1 MASMSSSIEK
11 DFLTCSIC
19 LEVYKDPKTLPCLH
33 SFCTEC
39 INSFTQVNDCKAGHP
54 CPECR
59 ETFHLPEEGV
69 NQMKTNFC
77 LKNLVEFVSSTTI
90 TSKKCTFCSLKGE
103 NFEAT
108 AKCLTCED
116 FLCPQCADHRH
127 KSTTLTFHHQVVP
140 LAELSA
146 GKYNDEIRARQ
157 QIPCVKHEGE
167 DLRFFCET
175 CDVPVCRDCIVLGH
189 QNHSCL
195 APSDARKH
203 MEANLDS
210 LMNSLRT
217 KLTDVNIA
225 MKIIVSELNKVDT
238 GKKNFKEALEKKFN
252 KIFNEIVNSKLLV
265 EIDFDEFVKSKEID
279 LRKKMESIEANKKML
294 DKTYLFCNNIFKC
307 GSDIEILSMTTEMKN
322 RLSIL
327 QAQNILENCK
337 IESIDLPV
345 FHFSK
350 EKCIFQLVKDN
361 GKSQENAN
369 KTYTKS
375 NDKKEH
381 LNKTWPHLIHTV
393 QLKENEND
401 CNSNYSSVAWLD
413 RDKIAI
419 VDQRK
424 QILTLISNKESE
436 VKSIVLPNCIE
447 VSSFKEGMVC
457 KTTQNNLH
465 VLSSSFVILKSY
477 SGVFTMFSSHA
488 PSSELCWMI
497 NKDFICV
504 LENQEVKQ
512 IQLWDFKKGPLL
524 RKPKYGHVLLNGKF
538 VISDCEMNCV
548 FIFSKLGQL
557 DRRKYCTCDGSPPG
571 AISSDSS
578 NNIYVCD
585 EVKNVILVFNPSGK
599 TLRSINIG
607 SILQNPRSIAM
618 KGDGSSQA
626 LIANEKSVVI
636 VELF

>member
-39 INSFTQVNDCKAGHP
+39 INNFTQGNDFKAGHP

-69 NQMKTNFC
+69 DQMKTNFC
-77 LKNLVEFVSSTTI
+77 LKNLVEFVLSTTI

-103 NFEAT
+103 DFEAT
-108 AKCLTCED
+108 AKCITCED
-116 FLCPQCADHRH
+116 FLCPECADHRH
-127 KSTTLTFHHQVVP
+127 RSTTLTFHHRVVP
-140 LAELSA
+140 LVELSA

-189 QNHSCL
+189 QNHNCL
-195 APSDARKH
+195 APSDARKR
-203 MEANLDS
+203 MEVNLGS
-210 LMNSLRT
+210 LMSSLRT
-217 KLTDVNIA
+217 KLTDADIA
-225 MKIIVSELNKVDT
+225 MKIIDSELKKVDT
-238 GKKNFKEALEKKFN
+238 GKKNFKETLEKEIHN
-252 KIFNEIVNSKLLV
+252 IFNEIVNSKLLV
-265 EIDFDEFVKSKEID
+265 EIDFDEFVKGKEID
-279 LRKKMESIEANKKML
+279 LRQKLESIEANKKLL
-294 DKTYLFCNNIFKC
+294 DKTFSFCNNIFRC
-307 GSDIEILSMTTEMKN
+307 GSDIEILSMTTEMKK

-327 QAQNILENCK
+327 QAQNILKNCK
-337 IESIDLPV
+337 IENMDLPA

-350 EKCIFQLVKDN
+350 EKGIFQLVKEN
-361 GKSQENAN
+361 GNSREKAS
-369 KTYTKS
+369 KPS
-375 NDKKEH
+375 HDKKEH
-381 LNKTWPHLIHTV
+381 LKKTWPHLINAI

-401 CNSNYSSVAWLD
+401 CNSNYSSVAWVD

-424 QILTLISNKESE
+424 QMLTLISKKESE
-436 VKSIVLPNCIE
+436 VKSIVLPHCIE

-465 VLSSSFVILKSY
+465 VLSSSLDILKTY
-477 SGVFTMFSSHA
+477 SGVLTMFTSHA
-488 PSSELCWMI
+488 TSSTLCWMI

-512 IQLWDFKKGPLL
+512 IQLWDFKKGQLL
-524 RKPKYGHVLLNGKF
+524 RKPKFGHVLLNGRF
-538 VISDCEMNCV
+538 VISDWGMNCV

-557 DRRKYCTCDGSPPG
+557 DRRKCCTSDGSPPG
-571 AISSDSS
+571 AMSSDSS

-585 EVKNVILVFNPSGK
+585 EVKSVILVFNHSGK
-599 TLRSINIG
+599 TLRSINIC
-607 SILQNPRSIAM
+607 SILQNPRSIAL

-626 LIANEKSVVI
+626 VIANEKSVVLF
-636 VELF
+636 ELF